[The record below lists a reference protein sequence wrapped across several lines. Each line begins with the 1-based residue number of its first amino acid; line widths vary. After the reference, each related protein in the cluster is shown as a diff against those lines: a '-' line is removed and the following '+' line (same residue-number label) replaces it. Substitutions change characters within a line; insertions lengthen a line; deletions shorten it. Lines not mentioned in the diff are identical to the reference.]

1 MYNRVLNV
9 FFRFYIEWTFA
20 SLIILI
26 LHLLSTQHMP
36 LLSSMGISASASLL
50 FAFLLEKK
58 GNTAKL
64 LYFLVVLPLTFVA
77 GFLAGLQLF
86 YISIIGLFVFWRT
99 LNFHQDSTSNSES
112 VWLVLTFLV
121 GLFLSPLAS
130 FYGSTYLIQIA
141 FLLIFQLFFIVLGQ
155 FFLKWVD
162 IDLVS
167 KRKFAIDFGK
177 LLGIA
182 IIIVLVITFGRNI
195 LRDIFFYI
203 LQGIGLVLSLLLY
216 PFFAWIDSPAI
227 RERASKL
234 LVQRKPG
241 NQDDTQVEAAQQ
253 VFDPDL
259 WGPIIFAVIGAVIFY
274 LIYKKTNLFN
284 KKPEVEVSP
293 SGYIT
298 SSSINDSKSRNQFY
312 KSRTGVPVNKIRK
325 EIFHLEKFA
334 KKKELGRFSHEAF
347 NDWLDRLG
355 VQYDDRTILAYQQV
369 RYGEYE
375 VNEVED
381 WFNEDIKSI
390 KKQLSIL
397 QKERKEERNL
407 SLKDTLKNALKGNS
421 R

>member
-1 MYNRVLNV
+1 MNNHVLNV

-20 SLIILI
+20 SLILLM

-36 LLSSMGISASASLL
+36 LLSTMGISASASLL

-58 GNTAKL
+58 GNIAKL
-64 LYFLVVLPLTFVA
+64 WYLLVVMPMIFVA

-86 YISIIGLFVFWRT
+86 YVSGIALFVFWRT

-141 FLLIFQLFFIVLGQ
+141 FLLTFQLFFIVLGQ
-155 FFLKWVD
+155 FFIKWVD
-162 IDLVS
+162 IDLVT

-182 IIIVLVITFGRNI
+182 ITIVLIITFGRNI
-195 LRDIFFYI
+195 LKDIFFYI
-203 LQGIGLVLSLLLY
+203 LQGIGLILSIVLY

-234 LVQRKPG
+234 SVQRKPE
-241 NQDDTQVEAAQQ
+241 NRDDFQIETAQQ
-253 VFDPDL
+253 IFDPAL
-259 WGPIIFAVIGAVIFY
+259 WGPIVFAMIGVVIFY
-274 LIYKKTNLFN
+274 FIYKKTNLFN
-284 KKPEVEVSP
+284 KKQEVTVSP

-298 SSSINDSKSRNQFY
+298 SSSLNGSKSRNQIY
-312 KSRTGVPVNKIRK
+312 KRRTGIPSNQIRK
-325 EIFHLEKFA
+325 EIFQLEKFA
-334 KKKELGRFSHEAF
+334 QKKELGRFSHEAF

-355 VQYDDRTILAYQQV
+355 VQYEDRTIQTYHKV
-369 RYGEYE
+369 RYGGNEEYE
-375 VNEVED
+375 VEA

-397 QKERKEERNL
+397 QKKRKEESNPG
-407 SLKDTLKNALKGNS
+407 LKDVLKNVFKG
-421 R
+421 

>member
-1 MYNRVLNV
+1 MNNRVLNV

-20 SLIILI
+20 SLIILM
-26 LHLLSTQHMP
+26 LHLLSTQPMP
-36 LLSSMGISASASLL
+36 LLSSMGISACASLL
-50 FAFLLEKK
+50 FGILLEKK

-64 LYFLVVLPLTFVA
+64 LYFLVVMPMIFIA

-86 YISIIGLFVFWRT
+86 YITIIALFVFWRT

-130 FYGSTYLIQIA
+130 FYGSNYLIQIA

-162 IDLVS
+162 IGLVS

-177 LLGIA
+177 LLGIL
-182 IIIVLVITFGRNI
+182 IIFVLVITSGRNI
-195 LRDIFFYI
+195 LKDIFFYI
-203 LQGIGLVLSLLLY
+203 LQVIGLVLSLLLY

-227 RERASKL
+227 RERARKL
-234 LVQRKPG
+234 FVQRKPG
-241 NQDDTQVEAAQQ
+241 SQDETQVETAQQ

-259 WGPIIFAVIGAVIFY
+259 LGPILFAVIGAVIFY

-293 SGYIT
+293 SGYFT
-298 SSSINDSKSRNQFY
+298 SSSIKDSKSRNQIY
-312 KSRTGVPVNKIRK
+312 TKRPGVPVNKIRK

-334 KKKELGRFSHEAF
+334 QKKELGRFSHEAF
-347 NDWLDRLG
+347 NNWLDRLG
-355 VQYDDRTILAYQQV
+355 VHYDDRTILAYQQV

-375 VNEVED
+375 VNSVED

-397 QKERKEERNL
+397 QKERKEERNPG
-407 SLKDTLKNALKGNS
+407 LKDTLKNVFKGNS